1 MEYRKGSSTQ
11 AIYLA
16 SDNQIVPDKTSSRPK
31 LFSQQKFTVLI
42 KKLSLSEGK
51 T

>member
-1 MEYRKGSSTQ
+1 MEYGKDSSTE

-16 SDNQIVPDKTSSRPK
+16 SDNQLVTDKTSTRLK
-31 LFSQQKFTVLI
+31 LFSQREFTVLI
-42 KKLSLSEGK
+42 KQLSLPKGK

>member
-1 MEYRKGSSTQ
+1 MEYEKVSSTQ

-16 SDNQIVPDKTSSRPK
+16 SDNQLLPDKTSSRPK
-31 LFSQQKFTVLI
+31 LFSQQEFTVLI
-42 KKLSLSEGK
+42 KQLSLSKGK